1 MGYQEEYKSKLIDVH
16 EAVGKINSDDQI
28 LLGAISAEPYTFL
41 DNFHLLKERNIKN
54 VTITGMQPNKYYD
67 FYEDN
72 DYKDIV
78 QADYLFSAKILRE
91 SFKMSRASYIPNYLR
106 NAGRDRVSYY
116 KYNNRP
122 INIYVVAV
130 SPMDR
135 HGYFTAGSWADY
147 HRDFVKAADVVI
159 VEVNENAPRTFGDT
173 YIHISEVDYIYHGDN
188 QIYYQ
193 ESKEVAEID
202 RTIARHIA
210 EVVDN
215 GSTLQIGIGGIP
227 NAIVSELKEKKDL
240 GVHTEMLSDGLIE
253 LYQAGV
259 VTNRSKTFNK
269 DKFITAFSHG
279 SKLTYDFIND
289 NPNVLHLDVNK
300 TNDPHNIARN
310 NKMVSINT
318 TLQVDLMGQCA
329 SEAIGTDQLSGTGGQ
344 VDTAVGAREAK
355 DGKSIIALRSTA
367 MIREDG
373 SDERQRQSTI
383 KAIHPAGTVIT
394 LTRAAVDFVVTEY
407 GVAALR
413 GASLKERAKA
423 LISIAHPDYRDSLY
437 EEAKKYHLV

>member
-1 MGYQEEYKSKLIDVH
+1 MGYKEEYKQKLIDVH
-16 EAVGKINSDDQI
+16 DAIGKINSNDHI
-28 LLGAISAEPYTFL
+28 FVGAISAEPYTFL
-41 DNFHLLKERNIKN
+41 DHFHLLKERNIKN
-54 VTITGMQPNKYYD
+54 VTLTHMQPNKYYD
-67 FYEDN
+67 FYEN
-72 DYKDIV
+72 DDYDEII
-78 QADYLFSAKILRE
+78 QGDYLFSSRLLVN
-91 SFKMSRASYIPNYLR
+91 SFKMSKASYIPNYLR
-106 NAGRDRVSYY
+106 NAGRDRVFHY
-116 KYNNRP
+116 KFNHKP
-122 INIYVVAV
+122 VSIYVVAV
-130 SPMDR
+130 SPMDS

-147 HRDFVKAADVVI
+147 HRDYVEAADMVI
-159 VEVNENAPRTFGDT
+159 AEVNENAPRTFGDT
-173 YIHISEVDYIYHGDN
+173 YLHISEVDYIYHGDN

-193 ESKEVAEID
+193 DMKDVTEID
-202 RTIARHIA
+202 RTIAKHIA
-210 EVVDN
+210 ELVEN
-215 GSTLQIGIGGIP
+215 GSTMQIGIGGIP
-227 NAIVSELKEKKDL
+227 NAIVSELKDKKDL

-259 VTNRSKTFNK
+259 VTNKSKNFNK

-279 SKLTYDFIND
+279 SKITYDFIND

-300 TNDPHNIARN
+300 TNNPHNIAMN

-367 MIREDG
+367 MIRTNG

-383 KAIHPAGTVIT
+383 KAVHPAGTVIT

-413 GASLKERAKA
+413 GASVKERVKS
-423 LISIAHPDYRDSLY
+423 LIRIAHPDYRDSLF
-437 EEAKKYHLV
+437 EEAGKYHLI